1 MPFLRKKKVSKS
13 AAASENNE
21 PSNETLL
28 QINATD
34 SSSTREGKG
43 KFGRKKKTKA
53 NVNDTTVT
61 AASHEQEAPITQP
74 LIESSKPLS
83 MPPPSQNNASKISS
97 QTVTTTSSTQS
108 SSISDLFDHDKTKKT
123 NALQKRQLSHMQRV
137 NSIKN
142 GGTSSPGNNG
152 TVSPGSGAGLSRDSS
167 SNIQSHASQTLHQ
180 PKQPQS
186 QAQTDLFDMPTAH
199 ASAMPIARGWSM
211 VSAAS
216 TAMNSVQYI
225 ESLDN
230 LSGASPGGSSRGGK
244 VSVMGFWFY

>member
-43 KFGRKKKTKA
+43 KFGRKKKTKS

-83 MPPPSQNNASKISS
+83 MPPP
-97 QTVTTTSSTQS
+97 
-108 SSISDLFDHDKTKKT
+108 
-123 NALQKRQLSHMQRV
+123 
-137 NSIKN
+137 
-142 GGTSSPGNNG
+142 
-152 TVSPGSGAGLSRDSS
+152 
-167 SNIQSHASQTLHQ
+167 
-180 PKQPQS
+180 
-186 QAQTDLFDMPTAH
+186 
-199 ASAMPIARGWSM
+199 
-211 VSAAS
+211 
-216 TAMNSVQYI
+216 
-225 ESLDN
+225 
-230 LSGASPGGSSRGGK
+230 
-244 VSVMGFWFY
+244 